1 MRVKPF
7 VVGLTGSIGCGK
19 STVLQTLTGLG
30 ALGID
35 ADQVAHAVMLPG
47 APAYA
52 GVMAEFGTA
61 VLAPDGQID
70 RRRLG
75 QRVFGDLNA
84 LARLESLVHPAVAE
98 SIRAQ
103 VNATDAPLVV
113 IEAIKLLEAG
123 LSRGLCDQVWVVIC
137 PPDQQDARLAAARG
151 MTAAEVASR
160 RAAQMPQDQMV
171 AQAQRVIDAGGT
183 LAGTAVQ
190 ALAAWGEL
198 DLPLPP
204 VTVRPAVEDDAPG
217 IAEVLN
223 AVIREGGLTV
233 LDHICSAE
241 EERAFLRG
249 LPPRSRLTVAGLG
262 PVIAGFQVLEPYV
275 TYTHALEHVAQ
286 LGTYVLGTVRGR
298 GIGRALANETLAYAR
313 DAGFRKI
320 VINVRADNLGAQNYY
335 AGLGFR
341 PCGRLAQ
348 QAWVDGHYVDELLY
362 EHFLAEGPSKNLTS

>member
-1 MRVKPF
+1 MRAKPF

-19 STVLQTLTGLG
+19 STVLQTLMGLG

-35 ADQVAHAVMLPG
+35 ADQVAHAVMLPA

-52 GVMAEFGTA
+52 GVVAEFGPA

-75 QRVFGDLNA
+75 QRVFGDLSA

-98 SIRAQ
+98 SIQAH
-103 VNATDAPLVV
+103 VDATDAPLVV

-123 LSRGLCDQVWVVIC
+123 LSRALCDEVWVVVC
-137 PPDQQDARLAAARG
+137 PPDKQEARLAAARG
-151 MTAAEVASR
+151 MTAAEVAGR
-160 RAAQMPQDQMV
+160 RAVQMPQDQMV
-171 AQAQRVIDAGGT
+171 AQAHRVFDTSGT

-190 ALAAWGEL
+190 ALAAWVEL

-204 VTVRPAVEDDAPG
+204 VAVRPAVEDDAPG

-223 AVIREGGLTV
+223 AVVREGGLTV
-233 LDHICSAE
+233 LDRSFSAE
-241 EERAFLRG
+241 EERAFLAG
-249 LPPRSRLTVAGLG
+249 LPPRSRLMVACLG

-275 TYTHALEHVAQ
+275 TYTHALDHVAQ
-286 LGTYVLGTVRGR
+286 LGTYVLATVRGR
-298 GIGRALANETLAYAR
+298 GIGRALASATFAYGR

-320 VINVRADNLGAQNYY
+320 VINVRADNPSAQRYY
-335 AGLGFR
+335 ARLGFQ
-341 PCGRLAQ
+341 PCGRLAW
-348 QAWVDGHYVDELLY
+348 QARVDGHYVDELLY
-362 EHFLAEGPSKNLTS
+362 ELFLAEEAA

>member
-1 MRVKPF
+1 MRAKPF

-52 GVMAEFGTA
+52 GVLAEFGPA

-75 QRVFGDLNA
+75 QRVFGDLSA

-98 SIRAQ
+98 SIRSQ
-103 VNATDAPLVV
+103 VDTTDAPLVV

-123 LSRGLCDQVWVVIC
+123 LSRALCDEVWVVTC
-137 PPDQQDARLAAARG
+137 PPDQQEARLAATRG
-151 MTAAEVASR
+151 MTAFEVAGR

-171 AQAQRVIDAGGT
+171 AQAHRVFDTSGT

-190 ALAAWGEL
+190 VLAAWVEL
-198 DLPLPP
+198 RLPLPP

-223 AVIREGGLTV
+223 AVVREGGLTV
-233 LDHICSAE
+233 LDRTFSAE

-249 LPPRSRLTVAGLG
+249 LPPRSRLVVAGLG

-275 TYTHALEHVAQ
+275 TYTHALDHVAQ
-286 LGTYVLGTVRGR
+286 LGTYVLGAIRGR
-298 GIGRALANETLAYAR
+298 GVGQALANDMLAYAR
-313 DAGFRKI
+313 AAGFRKI
-320 VINVRADNLGAQNYY
+320 LINVRADNPDAKNYY
-335 AGLGFR
+335 AGLGFQ
-341 PCGRLAQ
+341 PCGRLAR
-348 QAWVDGHYVDELLY
+348 QAWVDGRYVDELLY
-362 EHFLAEGPSKNLTS
+362 ELFLAEGPS